1 MIIPVSGNLSEC
13 EKERVQ
19 TNLRLL
25 NFKIQRGGFGQP
37 ENWLLLHATLFSLCS
52 MLELNTFYN
61 LKRSGTHKVFN
72 NDDKIFRKYYVEN
85 ICIYDTDMSLR

>member
-19 TNLRLL
+19 TNLQLL

-37 ENWLLLHATLFSLCS
+37 ENWEGTVRVCCMQLLSHFGIGHVVD
-52 MLELNTFYN
+52 LEEIRDTQ
-61 LKRSGTHKVFN
+61 
-72 NDDKIFRKYYVEN
+72 
-85 ICIYDTDMSLR
+85 CISP